1 MARSGYY
8 SVSREAASYG
18 FHMGA
23 DAAKSSI
30 LMVTKNVMGDSL
42 AYMQGVFGVTH
53 FNDPCS
59 TRSPEYIPG
68 GRWIDPARTGQPLMS
83 RGRQMSDIPLN
94 SFVGPN
100 TKDVYANAK
109 HVYYYRPH
117 DVTDSQNGIAM
128 AGLDD
133 GQGQVVM
140 SDGSTKQ
147 STSTDFGAALQEH
160 EEATGGNVFG
170 KNQHITVPVF

>member
-23 DAAKSSI
+23 DAAKTSI

-42 AYMQGVFGVTH
+42 AYMQGVSGVTH

-68 GRWIDPARTGQPLMS
+68 GKWLDPSRTGQPLVS
-83 RGRQMSDIPLN
+83 RGRKMSDIPLN
-94 SFVGPN
+94 SFVGPDSKN
-100 TKDVYANAK
+100 IYANAK
-109 HVYYYRPH
+109 HVYYYQPR

-147 STSTDFGAALQEH
+147 STSTDFGAALKEH